1 MVPTT
6 TTRPAKRQ
14 KRVTTTQHLP
24 CPRTT
29 AETAGS
35 QSSTLAPFL
44 PFSLLV
50 EHVVPCLQ
58 VDDRH
63 TVASLHSDLYD
74 ECQHNLPPWPT
85 TSLPQWCPLKQV
97 RSVAVSPPCK
107 TGGVWVAGGCK
118 DGTIQLW
125 HSSSST
131 TTTTNGGQR
140 RVLHHNHKDPVF
152 HVVFSPTRPYQL
164 VSASWGRDRRPDDIY
179 VWDLRSDPP
188 HVAQLGPFLAVEGPT
203 FPVVFSPHGHFL
215 ATAGYHLNIWSMM
228 DNFDTEQLN
237 GTLTRVQSWVGDG
250 GGGGG
255 TTSSSSSTTIHRVT
269 TARTPTFAG
278 RRDAV
283 DGVEDDYDEDDALLD
298 SHPEYTCLSFS
309 PEIQGSRYLATSCAW
324 ETGVRLWDLQ
334 SNKEDDHGNVGS
346 EEDEED
352 AVLLQGQRRPA
363 PSSLRLTSQFPIDQ
377 VSFSPQMIVSKTCD
391 GSGTTTATTA
401 TTRSE
406 PQYLLA
412 TAGPD
417 CCIRIWKI
425 PHGTCERVI
434 FNYGIRLST
443 LSFHPDGQVVMA
455 GDCETSLMFWNIK
468 DGSLV
473 NGLSC
478 LPLGIR
484 AASWSSSSS
493 TSSLNASSTTSCTA
507 FPTGMSTLSGNQ
519 PPVDTTLL
527 VTASR
532 DGTIRLWDICLTRQ
546 RLEEARR
553 HVTKI
558 LSSASVAVATTL
570 TSKTNTSDL

>member
-1 MVPTT
+1 
-6 TTRPAKRQ
+6 
-14 KRVTTTQHLP
+14 
-24 CPRTT
+24 
-29 AETAGS
+29 
-35 QSSTLAPFL
+35 
-44 PFSLLV
+44 
-50 EHVVPCLQ
+50 VPCLQ

-63 TVASLHSDLYD
+63 TLASLHSDLYD
-74 ECQHNLPPWPT
+74 ECQHNLPPWPI
-85 TSLPQWCPLKQV
+85 TSLPQWCPPKQV

-107 TGGVWVAGGCK
+107 TGGVWVAAGCK

-125 HSSSST
+125 HSSSSSS
-131 TTTTNGGQR
+131 TNNNNDGRRR

-188 HVAQLGPFLAVEGPT
+188 HVAELGPFLAVEGPT

-228 DNFDTEQLN
+228 DNFDTDQLN
-237 GTLTRVQSWVGDG
+237 GTLTRVHSWVGDG
-250 GGGGG
+250 EGGGG
-255 TTSSSSSTTIHRVT
+255 TTSSSSSSSTTIHGTRIV
-269 TARTPTFAG
+269 RTPTMPG
-278 RRDAV
+278 RRNIVDAV
-283 DGVEDDYDEDDALLD
+283 ADEYDEEDALLD

-309 PEIQGSRYLATSCAW
+309 PEVQGSRYLATSCAW
-324 ETGVRLWDLQ
+324 ETGVRLWDLH
-334 SNKEDDHGNVGS
+334 SSKDDNHGNVGS
-346 EEDEED
+346 EEEDEED
-352 AVLLQGQRRPA
+352 VLLLQDQRRPA

-377 VSFSPQMIVSKTCD
+377 VAFSPQMIVSTTICND
-391 GSGTTTATTA
+391 GGGDTTTTTTTA
-401 TTRSE
+401 TTRSSE
-406 PQYLLA
+406 PHYLLA

-417 CCIRIWKI
+417 YCIRIWKI

-434 FNYGIRLST
+434 CNYGIRLST

-455 GDCETSLMFWNIK
+455 GDCETSLMFWNVN

-493 TSSLNASSTTSCTA
+493 STSSSFATSSNISSSTTCW
-507 FPTGMSTLSGNQ
+507 TGTSTFSRDH
-519 PPVDTTLL
+519 PPSDPTLL

-546 RLEEARR
+546 RLEEARQ
-553 HVTKI
+553 HVTRI
-558 LSSASVAVATTL
+558 LALASAAVSTIPTSTT
-570 TSKTNTSDL
+570 KRANF